1 MRRRAGRTHFPLQ
14 AAHFIDYYSDV
25 QDVKILHILLI
36 LCLLFDVFIEM
47 LCGKIKHKNL
57 FLRRIPGYRPS
68 RLVRPSPYS

>member
-1 MRRRAGRTHFPLQ
+1 MCRRAGRTHFPLQ

-57 FLRRIPGYRPS
+57 FM
-68 RLVRPSPYS
+68 